1 MFRFF
6 YELRTSRY
14 FFIKN
19 SVKWYCLKIQKIKE
33 ILLFC
38 KDLVNEKI
46 KSQNLNNDF
55 DKLTQELERVG
66 INKEKLVMADH
77 RQDEK

>member
-1 MFRFF
+1 M
-6 YELRTSRY
+6 SK
-14 FFIKN
+14 KN
-19 SVKWYCLKIQKIKE
+19 QIIQE
-33 ILLFC
+33 IPLFC

>member
-1 MFRFF
+1 M
-6 YELRTSRY
+6 
-14 FFIKN
+14 
-19 SVKWYCLKIQKIKE
+19 
-33 ILLFC
+33 FC